1 MKVLVIT
8 SFNEKLFNEYA
19 HRFLKTY
26 NWPFDLKIYS
36 EKKFNIKAYKFL
48 KGRTYDYNKLD
59 IIELGQDSK
68 DFVER
73 NKNRPVKD
81 FWVDG
86 VRFSYKVYSVIE
98 SGLQAINEN
107 TYDILIWV
115 DADSVF
121 HNPLT
126 LDFMKEH
133 LYKEDSMMT
142 YLGRGGM
149 YSECGFLS
157 WNLKHK
163 DTKNYFEAMKKMY
176 NEDLLYNEKEYHDS
190 YIWDLIRIRFE
201 RDFNTKNINIGDE
214 AKGHIQARSILGEI
228 YDHIKGPARKKQGYS
243 VENKNFKSNLKGRK

>member
-8 SFNEKLFNEYA
+8 SFNEKLYNEYA
-19 HRFLKTY
+19 RKFLKTY

-36 EKKFNIKAYKFL
+36 EKKFNIAYKDF
-48 KGRTYDYNKLD
+48 KV
-59 IIELGQDSK
+59 IELGQDSK
-68 DFVER
+68 NFAQR
-73 NKNRPVKD
+73 NKNKLVGKKY
-81 FWVDG
+81 WLDG

-126 LDFMKEH
+126 IDFIKEH
-133 LYKEDSMMT
+133 IYKEDSMMT
-142 YLGRGGM
+142 YLGRGVM

-176 NEDLLYNEKEYHDS
+176 NEDLIYKEKEYHDS
-190 YIWDLIRIRFE
+190 YIWDLVRIRFE
-201 RDFNTKNINIGDE
+201 KEYNTSNINIGDE
-214 AKGHIQARSILGEI
+214 AGGHVQARSVLGQI
-228 YDHIKGPARKKQGYS
+228 YDHVKGP
-243 VENKNFKSNLKGRK
+243 GRKVQGFSRESKYFNPWYWHYNSNSKGKK

>member
-1 MKVLVIT
+1 MRVLVIT
-8 SFNEKLFNEYA
+8 SFNEKLYNEYA

-36 EKKFNIKAYKFL
+36 EKKFNIAYKDF
-48 KGRTYDYNKLD
+48 K

-68 DFVER
+68 NFVQR

-115 DADSVF
+115 DAYSVF

-126 LDFMKEH
+126 LDFIKEH
-133 LYKEDSMMT
+133 IYKEDSMMT

-163 DTKNYFEAMKKMY
+163 DTKNYFEDMKKMY

-190 YIWDLIRIRFE
+190 YIWDLVRKKFE
-201 RDFNTKNINIGDE
+201 LERGTMNIDIGD
-214 AKGHIQARSILGEI
+214 KQIGHVQARSILGTI
-228 YDHIKGPARKKQGYS
+228 YDHTKGPKRKSLGKSPEARI
-243 VENKNFKSNLKGRK
+243 

>member
-8 SFNEKLFNEYA
+8 SFNEKLYNEYA

-36 EKKFNIKAYKFL
+36 EKKFNITYK
-48 KGRTYDYNKLD
+48 DYKV
-59 IIELGQDSK
+59 IELGQDSK
-68 DFVER
+68 DFVQR

-98 SGLQAINEN
+98 SGLQAINDN

-121 HNPLT
+121 HNSLT
-126 LDFMKEH
+126 LDFIKEH
-133 LYKEDSMMT
+133 IYKEDSMMT

-163 DTKNYFEAMKKMY
+163 DTKNYFEDMKKMY
-176 NEDLLYNEKEYHDS
+176 NEDLIYNEKEYHDS
-190 YIWDLIRIRFE
+190 YIWDLVRIKFE
-201 RDFNTKNINIGDE
+201 RDFNTKNINIGDQ
-214 AKGHIQARSILGEI
+214 AKGHVQARSVLGEI
-228 YDHIKGPARKKQGYS
+228 YDHVKGPRRKLQGFS
-243 VENKNFKSNLKGRK
+243 AESKHFNLNLKGRK

>member
-8 SFNEKLFNEYA
+8 SFNEKLYNEYA

-36 EKKFNIKAYKFL
+36 EKKFNIAYKDF
-48 KGRTYDYNKLD
+48 KV
-59 IIELGQDSK
+59 IELGQDSK
-68 DFVER
+68 DFVQR

-98 SGLQAINEN
+98 SGLQAINDN

-126 LDFMKEH
+126 LDFIKEH
-133 LYKEDSMMT
+133 IYKEDSMMT

-163 DTKNYFEAMKKMY
+163 DTKNYFEVMKKMY
-176 NEDLLYNEKEYHDS
+176 NEDLIYNEKEYHDS

-201 RDFNTKNINIGDE
+201 KEHNTSNINIGDE
-214 AKGHIQARSILGEI
+214 AKGHVQARSVLGEI
-228 YDHIKGPARKKQGYS
+228 YDHVKGPKRKSQGFS
-243 VENKNFKSNLKGRK
+243 AESKNFNPNLKGRK

>member
-1 MKVLVIT
+1 MEKKIRKYILKNSMKVMVIT

-19 HRFLKTY
+19 NRFVKTY
-26 NWPFDLKIYS
+26 NWPFDLKIFS
-36 EKKFNIKAYKFL
+36 EKSFNIV
-48 KGRTYDYNKLD
+48 NKD
-59 IIELGQDSK
+59 FKVIELGQDSK
-68 DFVER
+68 NFVQR
-73 NKNRPVKD
+73 NKSKPVKD

-98 SGLQAINEN
+98 SGLQAIHEN
-107 TYDILIWV
+107 IYDILIWV

-126 LDFMKEH
+126 IEFIKEH
-133 LYKEDSMMT
+133 IYKEDSMMT

-176 NEDLLYNEKEYHDS
+176 NEDLIYKEKEYHDS
-190 YIWDLIRIRFE
+190 YIWDLVRIRFE
-201 RDFNTKNINIGDE
+201 KEHNTKNINIGDK
-214 AKGHIQARSILGEI
+214 AKGHVQARSVLSKI
-228 YDHIKGPARKKQGYS
+228 YDHVKGPKRKKLGFS
-243 VENKNFKSNLKGRK
+243 GENINLKGKK